1 MAKNKSSFTSSLRDK
16 LTKNTTLDHTATLSE
31 SKLFADR
38 DMIPTAIPMI
48 NVAMSGRLDGGFTPG
63 LTALAGPSKHFKTG
77 FALLFVAAYFKKY
90 PDAICL
96 FYDSEFG
103 TPQGYFQSFGID
115 MERVVHSP
123 ITDVE
128 QLKFDIMTQLQE
140 IGRDEHLIIIIDSIG
155 NLASKK
161 EVEDALEQK
170 SVADMTRAKQLKSL
184 FRMVTPH
191 LMLKNIPMFVV
202 NHTYKEIGLFP
213 KDIMGGGTGPMYSS
227 DTVWFLGRQQ
237 DKEGTE
243 TVGYKFVINVEKSR
257 FVKEKSKILIE
268 VGFDDG
274 ISSWSGLLEVALE
287 FGFVQK
293 PKNGWYQQVDME
305 TGELSGKMYR
315 ESETNDQEFWMP
327 ILANKDFQRK
337 IQDKYRLEAHSMIDL
352 KDAVEELDE

>member
-1 MAKNKSSFTSSLRDK
+1 MAKKQTYSSSLLDK
-16 LTKNTTLDHTATLSE
+16 LKKNSTLAHTATLSE
-31 SKLFADR
+31 SKLFSDR

-48 NVAMSGRLDGGFTPG
+48 NVALSGKLGGGFTPG

-77 FALLFVAAYFKKY
+77 FALLFVSAYFKKY

-123 ITDVE
+123 ITNIE
-128 QLKFDIMTQLQE
+128 ELKHDIMTQLDN
-140 IGRDEHLIIIIDSIG
+140 IGRDEHVIIVVDSIG

-161 EVEDALEQK
+161 EVEDALEGK

-191 LMLKNIPMFVV
+191 LVLKNIPMFIV
-202 NHTYKEIGLFP
+202 NHVYMEIGMFP
-213 KDIMGGGTGPMYSS
+213 KPIMGGGTGPMLSA

-243 TVGYKFVINVEKSR
+243 TVGYNFVINVEKSR
-257 FVKEKSKILIE
+257 FVKEKSKILVN
-268 VGFDDG
+268 VGFDNG
-274 ISSWSGLLEVALE
+274 ISSWSGLLEVAQEL
-287 FGFVQK
+287 GFVQK
-293 PKNGWYQQVDME
+293 PKNGWYQVVDTE
-305 TGELSGKMYR
+305 TGELVGKMYR
-315 ESETNDQEFWMP
+315 ESETDCKEFWEP
-327 ILANKDFQRK
+327 ILTNRSFQKK
-337 IQDKYRLEAHSMIDL
+337 IEDKYRLEAHAMLDSGIDEE
-352 KDAVEELDE
+352 VEDEV